1 MLVSLLRVKLHHARV
16 TGADLNYVGSI
27 TIDAGLLQEAGIYEW
42 EKVLVVDL
50 DNGARFETYA
60 IPGEAGSGTVQL
72 NGAAARL
79 AAVGDRLIVMA
90 FASVEAPPPAD
101 WQPRVLVL
109 DAQNAVAAIEAEGHF
124 SGRSAK

>member
-16 TGADLNYVGSI
+16 TSADLNYVGSI

-42 EKVLVVDL
+42 EKVLIVDL
-50 DNGARFETYA
+50 ENGARFETYA

-90 FASVEAPPPAD
+90 FAAIEAPPPAN

-109 DAQNAVAAIEAEGHF
+109 DAQNAVAVVEAEGHF